1 MSPLYTLL
9 ALTPIAVV
17 FILMVVMNRSATMSM
32 GSAYVITAL
41 LALFVWNAQG
51 AVVAAS
57 TINGCVLY
65 SSCAVHDMHCVV
77 ICGRGRIS

>member
-17 FILMVVMNRSATMSM
+17 FILMVVMNRSATLSM

-51 AVVAAS
+51 AVVAAA
-57 TINGCVLY
+57 TINGVVTAITLLFIVLPFPDVCLT
-65 SSCAVHDMHCVV
+65 S
-77 ICGRGRIS
+77 

>member
-41 LALFVWNAQG
+41 
-51 AVVAAS
+51 
-57 TINGCVLY
+57 
-65 SSCAVHDMHCVV
+65 
-77 ICGRGRIS
+77 